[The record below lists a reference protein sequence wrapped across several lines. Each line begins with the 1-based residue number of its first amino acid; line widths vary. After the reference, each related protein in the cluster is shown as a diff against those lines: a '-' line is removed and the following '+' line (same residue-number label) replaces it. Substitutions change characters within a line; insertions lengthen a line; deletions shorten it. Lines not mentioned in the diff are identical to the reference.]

1 MIVLPCSPPTV
12 DIGGEAAIYEQRQ
25 WMISA
30 GTETYPVFILVRFFF
45 CPSFFG
51 VPVIL
56 GLVLGLGLGLGLGSV
71 RVKVT

>member
-1 MIVLPCSPPTV
+1 M

-25 WMISA
+25 LMISA

-45 CPSFFG
+45 CPAYFG

-56 GLVLGLGLGLGLGSV
+56 GLRLGLGLGLGLGLA
-71 RVKVT
+71 KVT